1 MLSDKIQDALNEQ
14 INAEFYS
21 AYLYLAMSAWCEDK
35 DLAGMAHWFRIQ
47 AQEEAAHAM
56 KFLEYVTNRSGRVV
70 LGAVAAPPKDWD
82 SPIHVFQHTLE
93 HERDVTAR
101 VNKLV
106 DVARDS
112 GDHQT
117 EALLH
122 WFVTEQV
129 EEEATA
135 ASIVGRLKLAG
146 DGGGLFMIDDQL
158 GQRVF
163 VPPAAA

>member
-1 MLSDKIQDALNEQ
+1 MLQDKIQDALNEQ

-21 AYLYLAMSAWCEDK
+21 AYLYLAMSAWCEQN
-35 DLAGMAHWFRIQ
+35 DLAGMAHWFQIQ

-56 KFLEYVTNRSGRVV
+56 KFFGYVVNRSGRVV
-70 LGAVAAPPKDWD
+70 LGTVEAPPNDWE
-82 SPIHVFQHTLE
+82 SPIHVFKHTLV
-93 HERDVTAR
+93 HEQEVTAR

-122 WFVTEQV
+122 WFVSEQV

-135 ASIVGRLKLAG
+135 SSIVGKLKLAG
-146 DGGGLFMIDDQL
+146 DGGGLFMIDEQL
-158 GQRVF
+158 AQRVF
-163 VPPAAA
+163 TPPAAA